1 MEYFIVQGDA
11 TDESTLE
18 DASIAHAN
26 VLATVLPDDAL
37 NVFITLTAKGVN
49 ADLQVMARG
58 EQPSTEKKLKQA
70 GADRVVIPAAICA
83 ERMVEIIH
91 D

>member
-1 MEYFIVQGDA
+1 M
-11 TDESTLE
+11 TLE

-37 NVFITLTAKGVN
+37 NVFITLTAKAVN
-49 ADLQVMARG
+49 ADLQVMDRG

-70 GADRVVIPAAICA
+70 GADRVVIPAASCA